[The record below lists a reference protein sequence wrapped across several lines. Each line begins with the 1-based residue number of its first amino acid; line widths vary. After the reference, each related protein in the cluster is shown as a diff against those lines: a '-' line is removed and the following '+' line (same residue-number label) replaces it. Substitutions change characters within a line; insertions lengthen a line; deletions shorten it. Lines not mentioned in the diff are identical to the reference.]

1 MNNGNHDRNYD
12 INRGSSCDK
21 NSPLTGKKHLL
32 PHPQTRLSIVLAVI
46 MLAGF
51 LPFITS
57 AFRSEADINATV
69 DFLKAGGYKEE
80 YYTTGYYVDF
90 ASDTEKITVEY
101 MLEDAV
107 QVYFDGTGYAPQA
120 AQSVAVFKQY
130 GINFV
135 TMPPDKIYEKLTQYG
150 YNSYK
155 VYQFR
160 ITTLH

>member
-1 MNNGNHDRNYD
+1 MNDKNYDRESDRNC
-12 INRGSSCDK
+12 S
-21 NSPLTGKKHLL
+21 KKHLL
-32 PHPQTRLSIVLAVI
+32 PHPQTRLSVFLAAI
-46 MLAGF
+46 ILMGF
-51 LPFITS
+51 LPYFTS
-57 AFRSEADINATV
+57 NHRSEAEINTTV

-80 YYTTGYYVDF
+80 YYTTGYYVEF
-90 ASDTEKITVEY
+90 ASDTEKIIVEY

-107 QVYFDGTGYAPQA
+107 EIYADTAIDTGTYSPQA
-120 AQSVAVFKQY
+120 AQSFAVFKQY

-160 ITTLH
+160 TTTLH